1 MLEGLATWFLNNYLG
16 KYLENL
22 DTDQLSISLLSGQ
35 VELDNVPLRK
45 DALRFLEPALE
56 VKSGV
61 VGHIKLTIPVSRL
74 RSEPWSLALE
84 GVTIV
89 LGPQKFS
96 QYDEEADDQVRLET
110 KLAALDGIESDWRAA
125 QDNSSGYYPVT
136 SSWLSYGSSYIGT
149 IVENLQLDIKDVHLR
164 YEDDQTALGVM
175 IESLSAQTCDQSW
188 SPKFV
193 YRDPLLG
200 QLDAFKLVSLVGM
213 SAYLDAESTRF
224 GERKPGE
231 LRELMGVENMSS
243 HLSSQYILS
252 PSSATM
258 TIKRNCVNKPLN
270 SRKLPRLEAEL
281 QLDSLQLGLSD
292 LQFRRLVSSGRSVLM
307 LRKARQY
314 WRWRPL
320 GGVREGARRWW
331 QYAITATLDLIIA
344 RRRANTWPSVLA
356 SARDNVAY
364 VKAFMEQLENPTM
377 VSEDMKNVKESQDN
391 SRSYDEL
398 KALREIAVF
407 WVEKKQH
414 QRKVSSTPE
423 KKVSRAGSAQGDSP
437 SSPGTPGEEVASP
450 TLQRW
455 FPLWGGWYDSSG
467 TDEATKPVEL
477 EEYLQDAMKEDNEVL
492 GISHKDVVFSHITIN
507 LHQVKFQLMRSSA
520 KCEASKLFEVEFENV
535 KVEHEHRPRTKS
547 YLFSLHIGSVWLRD
561 KITKNS
567 IFPLLISPQSSE
579 NAPLHAKLNQSRF
592 SEFAKSIQT
601 YLPSSLGSNKEDEA
615 PIFYFLYEKK
625 PFLSKAD
632 HRIHIRSRPLNV
644 VYNPIVI
651 KVVTEF
657 FSLPEDVTTASHL
670 SDQIKSAALDRIQ
683 EAKERTKEEFTRNIN
698 YILKG
703 NTLDRKVWDVML
715 DLSAPKLL
723 IPDHFEDK
731 NASLIVIDFGKL
743 VLSNKNALKP
753 REETAVRATT
763 SDHSLAEDDDEE
775 LFLTPASSPGAETD
789 QKEFSLPE
797 IIADDVEAPEKK
809 LHSAMY
815 DTYSLDLNNMQII
828 VGCVKDNWRGAHLK
842 GNSSLHM
849 VDKFSISLN
858 VERRTVET
866 TDPAWPGLIVSGTLP
881 GLRLHFNEDK
891 LVTLKHVVARL
902 LGPQYGASRETFTQ
916 TDTEDDQV
924 EDEDGLDLF
933 GEWRPSSETDIS
945 SKLLVAHF
953 CVSDLSIELQ
963 SSGKPVAEIQVTNMK
978 AGVTRRPFDTN
989 LSMSVH
995 SLLIV
1000 DALQTFGPDYE
1011 LLVASHKNVCVDTV
1025 SGSLRGSD
1033 PASPTSPA
1041 SPAQAASPTP
1051 TQADLSQALSSLDT
1065 NTLMSS
1071 PPTARRFGSPAF
1083 ISDVLD
1089 PAALI
1094 SIDVMLVSP
1103 ACPTLEEDEELRIVN
1118 IQFNSLDVIANQE
1131 TIIELISFSRRVFPP
1146 EQSAFKSA
1154 FSK

>member
-96 QYDEEADDQVRLET
+96 QYDEEADEQVRLET

-125 QDNSSGYYPVT
+125 QDNTGYYPVT

-213 SAYLDAESTRF
+213 SAYLDIEASRF
-224 GERKPGE
+224 GEMKPAE
-231 LRELMGVENMSS
+231 LREVMSVGNMAQS
-243 HLSSQYILS
+243 LSSQYLLS
-252 PSSATM
+252 PISATM

-270 SRKLPRLEAEL
+270 SRRLPRLEAEL
-281 QLDSLQLGLSD
+281 QLDSLQLGVSD
-292 LQFRRLVSSGRSVLM
+292 LQLRRLVSSGRSLVM
-307 LRKARQY
+307 VRKARQY
-314 WRWRPL
+314 WRWRPVV
-320 GGVREGARRWW
+320 GVKEGARRWW
-331 QYAITATLDLIIA
+331 QYAITSTLDLIMA
-344 RRRANTWPSVLA
+344 RRRSNTWPAVL
-356 SARDNVAY
+356 SCARDNLDY
-364 VKAFMEQLENPTM
+364 VRAFMEQLENPTM
-377 VSEDMKNVKESQDN
+377 VSDELKTLKETQDN
-391 SRSYDEL
+391 CRSYDEL

-407 WVEKKQH
+407 WVEKKQKRSKMSTPE
-414 QRKVSSTPE
+414 RKVSTASNSQE
-423 KKVSRAGSAQGDSP
+423 QADP
-437 SSPGTPGEEVASP
+437 SSPGEEVASP

-455 FPLWGGWYDSSG
+455 FPLWGGWYDSDNK
-467 TDEATKPVEL
+467 TDEKTKPVEL
-477 EEYLQDAMKEDNEVL
+477 EEYLQDAIKEDNEVF
-492 GISHKDVVFSHITIN
+492 GISHKDVVFSHIAIN
-507 LHQVKFQLMRSSA
+507 LNQALIKLTRNSS
-520 KCEASKLFEVEFENV
+520 KSEATQLFEVEFEAV
-535 KVEHEHRPRTKS
+535 KVEHEHRPRTNS
-547 YLFSLHIGSVWLRD
+547 YLFSLHVGSVWLRD
-561 KITKNS
+561 KITNNS
-567 IFPLLISPQSSE
+567 LFPLLISPQSSE
-579 NAPLHAKLNQSRF
+579 NAPLHAKLSQSRF

-601 YLPSSLGSNKEDEA
+601 FLPSSLGTSKEDEA

-625 PFLSKAD
+625 PFSSKAD
-632 HRIHIRSRPLNV
+632 HRIHIRSQPLNI

-657 FSLPEDVTTASHL
+657 FTIPEDVTTASHL

-731 NASLIVIDFGKL
+731 NASLIVVDFGKL
-743 VLSNKNALKP
+743 VLSNKNAVKP
-753 REETAVRATT
+753 QSREQNVVRPSA
-763 SDHSLAEDDDEE
+763 SDQTGTEEEDEE
-775 LFLTPASSPGAETD
+775 LFLTPASSPGADTD
-789 QKEFSLPE
+789 NREFSFPE
-797 IIADDVEAPEKK
+797 IISDDLEAPEQK

-815 DTYSLDLNNMQII
+815 DTFSVDLNNMQII

-866 TDPAWPGLIVSGTLP
+866 SDPAWPSLIVSGTLP

-891 LVTLKHVVARL
+891 LVTLKHAVARL
-902 LGPQYGASRETFTQ
+902 LGPQYGASRETSTQ
-916 TDTEDDQV
+916 TETEEDQ
-924 EDEDGLDLF
+924 EEESEEGLDLF
-933 GEWRPSSETDIS
+933 GEWQSNSETDIS

-978 AGVTRRPFDTN
+978 AGVTRRPYDTN
-989 LSMSVH
+989 LSLSVH
-995 SLLIV
+995 SLLVV

-1025 SGSLRGSD
+1025 SGSLKGSD
-1033 PASPTSPA
+1033 PASPVSPA
-1041 SPAQAASPTP
+1041 SPTPSLSPTP
-1051 TQADLSQALSSLDT
+1051 TQADLTKALSSLDS
-1065 NTLMSS
+1065 NTMAS
-1071 PPTARRFGSPAF
+1071 PPAARRFGSPVF

-1103 ACPTLEEDEELRIVN
+1103 SCPTLEEDEELRIVN

-1131 TIIELISFSRRVFPP
+1131 TIIELIAFSRRVFPP
-1146 EQSAFKSA
+1146 EQSAFKSQ
-1154 FSK
+1154 FLK